1 MCSVEWVKYLQE
13 KLGGGLVFS
22 QVIILSILKPNSVSI
37 CPTEKMLCI
46 VPLIQIVASSF
57 ITSRT
62 KVSHCLLKSFT
73 KAIPFDLS
81 QSPLLTL
88 TISPLFIVSP
98 PFDKKLLLSDKL

>member
-1 MCSVEWVKYLQE
+1 MTIREFIQ
-13 KLGGGLVFS
+13 
-22 QVIILSILKPNSVSI
+22 LSILKPNSVSI

-73 KAIPFDLS
+73 KTIPFSWYFWAWFHLS
-81 QSPLLTL
+81 FAGNDFVRSIAIYSTKNDN
-88 TISPLFIVSP
+88 FIKNT
-98 PFDKKLLLSDKL
+98 FYDFIIL